1 MLCGVG
7 DYTAALARGLAA
19 TGRHE
24 VGVLTDERASGAPE
38 VPGVTV
44 LASVRRWR
52 APKLWK
58 VFRRLRA
65 WRPDLV
71 HMQFPTTGYAG
82 DLPWILPAAI
92 SAARIPL
99 VQTWHEYVLSGGDSW
114 RDVAPAFGRGPIVVV
129 RPAYYE
135 RMHPPTRRWC
145 SPQRFVFIPN
155 ASAIPKA
162 SVDAAER
169 AAIRARWSV
178 GDRRLLVFFG
188 FPYEHKGVDDL
199 IAVAD
204 PRRDVV
210 VIAGAIQP
218 YDPYMQSLGERV
230 AREPLRSFVHLTGFL
245 EDMEAA
251 RLLAAA
257 DAVVLP
263 YRVGGGPWNTSL
275 HAALLQGTFVL
286 ATSNERSGYDPR
298 QNLHWAR
305 PRDLDE
311 FRAALE
317 KYAGVRKDDK
327 TAEEL
332 PPTWETVVSR
342 HEDVYRERLGA

>member
-1 MLCGVG
+1 VLA
-7 DYTAALARGLAA
+7 AALRLHPE
-19 TGRHE
+19 RVRDSE
-24 VGVLTDERASGAPE
+24 GV
-38 VPGVTV
+38 
-44 LASVRRWR
+44 
-52 APKLWK
+52 
-58 VFRRLRA
+58 
-65 WRPDLV
+65 
-71 HMQFPTTGYAG
+71 
-82 DLPWILPAAI
+82 
-92 SAARIPL
+92 
-99 VQTWHEYVLSGGDSW
+99 
-114 RDVAPAFGRGPIVVV
+114 
-129 RPAYYE
+129 
-135 RMHPPTRRWC
+135 
-145 SPQRFVFIPN
+145 
-155 ASAIPKA
+155 
-162 SVDAAER
+162 
-169 AAIRARWSV
+169 
-178 GDRRLLVFFG
+178 DRRG
-188 FPYEHKGVDDL
+188 GTRG
-199 IAVAD
+199 D
-204 PRRDVV
+204 PRALVGGR
-210 VIAGAIQP
+210 
-218 YDPYMQSLGERV
+218 GERV
-230 AREPLRSFVHLTGFL
+230 AREPLRSFVHLPGVL
-245 EDMEAA
+245 EDLEVA